1 MIFHVRRPNI
11 SETLEGLEPDGERG
25 FPPGLAKQVTRLI
38 NTKLTKKYEVRRS
51 RNTCPT
57 FVAFMCFVV

>member
-1 MIFHVRRPNI
+1 MTFDVRRPT
-11 SETLEGLEPDGERG
+11 SAKLWSAGVDGERG

-51 RNTCPT
+51 RNKCPT
-57 FVAFMCFVV
+57 FVAFMCFMV

>member
-11 SETLEGLEPDGERG
+11 SETLEGWSRMAKEV